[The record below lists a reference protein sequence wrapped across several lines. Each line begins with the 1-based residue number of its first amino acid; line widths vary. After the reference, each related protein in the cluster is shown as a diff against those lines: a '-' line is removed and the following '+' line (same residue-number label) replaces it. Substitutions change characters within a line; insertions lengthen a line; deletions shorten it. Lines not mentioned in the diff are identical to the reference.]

1 VVGALV
7 GVLWGWAA
15 MVAVVSGVAIFRRAR
30 APRIDAGDCPPL
42 ILVRPCAGAE
52 PGLLARLSAVGD
64 WPRPPQVRL
73 SVTDA
78 HDPAHA
84 VAISAVAALCAQQV
98 DAEVRVILAVTPNLK
113 SAQLIHW
120 FDAAPPDAIFINVDS
135 DVDLDGFDGAGLIGA
150 LRDADAAWT
159 PPSEHQ
165 PLSFGD
171 HASAAFLN
179 ASLHSF
185 ALLGGLDPAGLVGKV
200 FAVRVGA
207 MRAAGGFDRLDTC
220 LGEDMEIARRIR
232 ANGGRVALHPG
243 VARACPQGRN
253 FADVVGRY
261 ARWLAVIRAQRPALL
276 LSYPLLFGATL
287 PLIVLSMAA
296 GAWGALGLAVGARAG
311 VVIAARHFNARPLAP
326 LSVLP
331 AIVLGEIV
339 TWGAFLR
346 ASTTRSVIWRGRR
359 LRIGLDGQLD
369 AQTNDQSDQSDQSP

>member
-1 VVGALV
+1 MALV
-7 GVLWGWAA
+7 SALAWVLWGWAIC
-15 MVAVVSGVAIFRRAR
+15 VAIVSGVAIYRRAC
-30 APRIDAGDCPPL
+30 APRIDPDDCPPL

-52 PGLLARLSAVGD
+52 PGLLARLSTVGT
-64 WPRPPQVRL
+64 WPRPPQIRF

-78 HDPAHA
+78 DDPAY
-84 VAISAVAALCAQQV
+84 VVAVAAVATLRGQQI
-98 DAEVRVILAVTPNLK
+98 DAEVRVIAADTPNLK

-120 FDAAPPDAIFINVDS
+120 FDAAPADAIFINVDS
-135 DVDLDGFDGAGLIGA
+135 DVDLVRFDGGGLIGA
-150 LRDADAAWT
+150 LKTADAAWT
-159 PPSEHQ
+159 PPSEHN
-165 PLSFGD
+165 PRSFGD

-232 ANGGRVALHPG
+232 SNGGRVALHPG
-243 VARACPQGRN
+243 VAQACPQGRS
-253 FADVVGRY
+253 FGDVVARY

-287 PLIVLSMAA
+287 PLAVLSLVM
-296 GAWGALGLAVGARAG
+296 GAWGVFGLAVGSRAL
-311 VVIAARHFNARPLAP
+311 VVLAGRHFNNRPLSP

-346 ASTTRSVIWRGRR
+346 ASTTRAVIWRGRR
-359 LRIGLDGQLD
+359 LRIGPDGQLE
-369 AQTNDQSDQSDQSP
+369 SL